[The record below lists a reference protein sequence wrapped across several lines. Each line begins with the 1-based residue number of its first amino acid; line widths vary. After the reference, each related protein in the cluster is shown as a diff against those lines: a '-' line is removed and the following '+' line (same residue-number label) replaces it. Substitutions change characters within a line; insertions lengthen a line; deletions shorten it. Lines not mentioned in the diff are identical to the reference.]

1 MPRQYSIGMV
11 PICGKVPDKCRR
23 LATERGDLIHASHLE
38 RKKGPAR
45 VALDV
50 KLDRPT
56 ADFAVFD
63 VRRLVCGQIDE
74 RLEALAAIR
83 APHRHELLERDARG
97 GASRLPHRLEA
108 VEPIDARLVETGRS
122 EEHTSELQSPL
133 NISYAVF

>member
-1 MPRQYSIGMV
+1 MPQQYSIGMV
-11 PICGKVPDKCRR
+11 PICGKAPDKCRR

-38 RKKGPAR
+38 REKGPAL

-63 VRRLVCGQIDE
+63 VRRLVRGQIDE

-83 APHRHELLERDARG
+83 APHRHEDRK
-97 GASRLPHRLEA
+97 STRLNSSH
-108 VEPIDARLVETGRS
+108 GY
-122 EEHTSELQSPL
+122 
-133 NISYAVF
+133 ISYAVFCLKK